1 MLKPR
6 VSRVVFSTGIAP
18 SESEYFDEINAY
30 RKKTLW
36 LLLLFISRTMIAA
49 GGGVQMTYYTIINDI
64 EGICYIPEFNNTN
77 WTYYEIAKIT
87 TEYGQNSSARLNTC
101 EYFDLDYNEF
111 AKISFN
117 EALKLKEGMS
127 LNKVKTCFGGYILL
141 SDLSS
146 KYHTVDT
153 PFCHAREIAKRMS
166 LLSSGP
172 YVVSCIFFGFLA
184 DLFGRKIIATITT
197 ILWIFCAFCSVI
209 VPSISIAQLIL
220 FSASRFFQIA
230 ADLVTYV
237 NLLEICHKKIRFL
250 TVLTLYGYTIGFL
263 ICTRFA
269 DHLNFSWTYL
279 QYISFSFALFALFHC
294 FYVPESPRWLI
305 NKSKYKEA
313 LKVMEEIIGYVPN
326 EILFEDE
333 GSETPFSCQ
342 IFWDMSKYLRKR
354 KIKIVIILAI
364 IGVIIGFVYQTQ
376 VWRVMETD
384 FPLKATIVA
393 ASADLLSLPYAL
405 IVYAALGKKYGL
417 FWTFISLN
425 FTSFVTLCL
434 HDTSSIDVYANAILI
449 LNAVTA
455 RLGIACSMQSLME
468 TITVAFID
476 WQISSISGRS
486 QKFHIYNIFNIL
498 VTRIFCSQVARYNS
512 CRFANSTIIQNVNCV
527 Y

>member
-376 VWRVMETD
+376 
-384 FPLKATIVA
+384 
-393 ASADLLSLPYAL
+393 
-405 IVYAALGKKYGL
+405 
-417 FWTFISLN
+417 
-425 FTSFVTLCL
+425 
-434 HDTSSIDVYANAILI
+434 DTSSIDVYANAILI

-455 RLGIACSMQSLME
+455 RKFLLSFLPDLLPTFLRCSGLGIACSMQSLME